1 MLIVMI
7 DRLARFCIRRR
18 YVVVAVWLLALI
30 GLTVIGGAVKGES
43 LQQGSLPDTDTERA
57 QTVLEREFPA
67 FASQASTTAS
77 EIVFQLKKG
86 ETGAITSKKD
96 AIEAYLAK
104 ISKLKGVKDVRSPFN
119 DQRPY
124 ISQDGR
130 TAVATLAFDNAAESK
145 LATLSKPVVN
155 AAKDI
160 RQEMTVEFSGF
171 PFTEFVLPPSEAIGL
186 GGAVIILLIAFGSL
200 VAAGLPILTA
210 IFGLGV
216 AFAVINIFSSFL
228 NMPEFTPQIA
238 AMIGLGV
245 GIDYALFIITRYR
258 EARLRG
264 VPQNGA
270 IEEAMGTAGR
280 AVVFAGMTVAISLL
294 GMLVIGLEFVNGM
307 AIGATSAA
315 VVMVIAS
322 MTLLPALLSTKVG
335 LLVEKGFRSK
345 KSKVRVAS
353 GETFWHRWS
362 AYLQKHAWPAA
373 IGGTLLLVAMSLPI
387 FSLRTGVSDNGNV
400 SDKLTI
406 RKAYDLKA
414 AAFGP
419 GTNGPFF
426 VVAETPGAGDT
437 AVIEKLRDTIS
448 TLTISNADEKRAGK
462 PAVAFVSP
470 LTPAES
476 GKAAIFQVI
485 PTTGP
490 QEVATEDLVN
500 RLRDDIVPTAVSGT
514 EAKAYIGGITAGNVD
529 FANIMSSRLFVFIG
543 IVLLLSFF
551 LLMAVFRSILVPL
564 KAVIMNVLSIGAA
577 YGVIVAVFQ
586 WGWARQLFGIG
597 KGGPIE
603 PWAPM
608 FIFAIVFGLS
618 MDYEVFLLSRVKEEF
633 DRTKNNSAAV
643 VEGLASTARV
653 ITAAAAIMVLVFL
666 GFVLGDR
673 QVKLMGLGLATAV
686 FVDAT
691 IVRIILVP
699 ATMELLG
706 NNNWWFPKWL
716 DRLIPKLNVEGTHI
730 DEAVEA

>member
-1 MLIVMI
+1 MLICMI

-18 YVVVAVWLLALI
+18 YAVMAVWLVALI
-30 GLTVIGGAVKGES
+30 GLTVVGSAVKGES
-43 LQQGSLPDTDTERA
+43 LGQGSLPNTDTERA
-57 QTVLEREFPA
+57 QTVLDREFPE
-67 FASQASTTAS
+67 FASQAGVTAS
-77 EIVFQLKKG
+77 EIVFQLKKD
-86 ETGAITSKKD
+86 ETGSITSKKA
-96 AIEAYLAK
+96 AIEGYLGEIA
-104 ISKLKGVKDVRSPFN
+104 KLKGVKDVQSPFN
-119 DQRPY
+119 EQRPY
-124 ISQDGR
+124 ISPDGR
-130 TAVATLAFDNAAESK
+130 TAVATLAFENAAESK
-145 LATLSKPVVN
+145 LNLFSQPVVD
-155 AAKDI
+155 AAADLRKDI
-160 RQEMTVEFSGF
+160 TVEFSGF
-171 PFTEFVLPPSEAIGL
+171 PFAVFVLPPSEAVGL
-186 GGAVIILLIAFGSL
+186 AGAVIILLIAFGSL

-216 AFAVINIFSSFL
+216 AFAIINVFSSFL

-258 EARLRG
+258 EARHRG
-264 VPQNGA
+264 VSQNGA
-270 IEEAMGTAGR
+270 IQEAIGTAGR
-280 AVVFAGMTVAISLL
+280 AVVFAGMTVAISLM

-322 MTLLPALLSTKVG
+322 ITLLPALLSTKVG
-335 LLVEKGFRSK
+335 LLVEKEFRKNK
-345 KSKVRVAS
+345 KKTAAT
-353 GETFWHRWS
+353 ETVWHRWS
-362 AYLQKHAWPAA
+362 RYLQKHAWPAA
-373 IGGTLLLVAMSLPI
+373 IGGTLILVLMSLPI
-387 FSLRTGVSDNGNV
+387 FSLRTGVSDNGNL
-400 SDKLTI
+400 SDKLTL
-406 RKAYDLKA
+406 RRSYDIKA

-426 VVAETPGAGDT
+426 VVAEIPGAGD
-437 AVIEKLRDTIS
+437 AAAIEKLRDKIS
-448 TLTISNADEKRAGK
+448 TLTISNADEKLAGK

-470 LTPAES
+470 LTPARS

-490 QEVATEDLVN
+490 QEVATQDLVN
-500 RLRDDIVPTAVSGT
+500 RLRDDLVPAAVTGTA
-514 EAKAYIGGITAGNVD
+514 AKAYVGGITAGNVD

-543 IVLLLSFF
+543 IVLVLSFF

-716 DRLIPKLNVEGTHI
+716 DRIVPKLNVEGAHL
-730 DEAVEA
+730 EEPSKA